1 LLHFLALFFA
11 LLPGPT
17 GGIHVHAQ
25 QPPPRSLDIGFAP
38 TAPAVVDAMLQL
50 ARVNAQDVV
59 YDLGSGDG
67 RILIRAAKEYGARGV
82 GIELDPAL
90 VKIARQAAVEHGVAD
105 KVTFVEG
112 DLFAVDISPAT
123 VVTLFLW
130 PSVNARLEAKLRS
143 ELREGTRIVS
153 NTFGIGHWRPDET
166 TRGVGNSDVLLWKV
180 PRRPARIPDVGFEP
194 TSEAVVQEM
203 LTLAGATAGDVV
215 CDLGS
220 GDGRIPIVAAQKFG
234 ARGVGIELDPRLVEI
249 SRQVAND
256 VQLGDRVTFI
266 EGDLFTAD
274 ISSATIVTLYLSPGV
289 NAKLE
294 SKLKRE
300 LRPGTRIVSRKYPL
314 GAWTPDKVVR
324 ASDGTDLYLW
334 VVR

>member
-1 LLHFLALFFA
+1 
-11 LLPGPT
+11 
-17 GGIHVHAQ
+17 
-25 QPPPRSLDIGFAP
+25 
-38 TAPAVVDAMLQL
+38 MLQL
-50 ARVNAQDVV
+50 ARVNATDIV

-82 GIELDPAL
+82 GVELDPAL
-90 VKIARQAAVEHGVAD
+90 VKIARRAAVENGVAD
-105 KVTFVEG
+105 KVRFVEG

-130 PSVNARLEAKLRS
+130 PSLNARLEAKLRS

-153 NTFGIGHWRPDET
+153 NTFGIGNWRPDQI
-166 TRGVGNSDVLLWKV
+166 TRGVGDSDVLLWTV
-180 PRRPARIPDVGFEP
+180 PRRPARVPDVGFEP
-194 TSEAVVQEM
+194 TSEIVVQEM
-203 LTLAGATAGDVV
+203 LTLAGVTVRDVV

-220 GDGRIPIVAAQKFG
+220 GDGRIPIVAAQRFG

-256 VQLGDRVTFI
+256 GQLADRVTFI
-266 EGDLFTAD
+266 EGDLFSAD
-274 ISSATIVTLYLSPGV
+274 ISSATIVTLYLSAEV

-294 SKLKRE
+294 SKLKSE
-300 LRPGTRIVSRKYPL
+300 LRPGARIVSRKYPL
-314 GAWTPDKVVR
+314 GAWTPDRTVR
-324 ASDGTDLYLW
+324 ASDGTDLFLW